1 VGYVVDK
8 VALEQ
13 VFSEYFGFPY
23 QFSFHRLL
31 HIHHLSSGAGT
42 MGQIVADVPSGLSLT
57 PPQEKEKLEREVILT
72 FKF

>member
-1 VGYVVDK
+1 MVGKK

-31 HIHHLSSGAGT
+31 HIHHHQSSRAGT
-42 MGQIVADVPSGLSLT
+42 VGQLLADVLSGLSPTAL
-57 PPQEKEKLEREVILT
+57 QEAKRRQN
-72 FKF
+72 